1 MKLHKPLNEIEK
13 QYIKQSPD
21 SDTSCYRITG
31 IFFGFYFLRY
41 FPGMKNPQKLKSQI
55 FLNYSQN
62 AMIPYLPIVFSNEVS
77 TQLSRLYSVI
87 NSDELVISFQFNVIW
102 QEQFV
107 KFTLIIKLY
116 SSIYISKNTHSKS
129 NKIIRRDLFFR
140 LHVSVCMCR

>member
-55 FLNYSQN
+55 LKLFTKCNDT
-62 AMIPYLPIVFSNEVS
+62 IS
-77 TQLSRLYSVI
+77 TDCI
-87 NSDELVISFQFNVIW
+87 F
-102 QEQFV
+102 
-107 KFTLIIKLY
+107 K
-116 SSIYISKNTHSKS
+116 
-129 NKIIRRDLFFR
+129 
-140 LHVSVCMCR
+140 